1 MARTASATSFAS
13 AWNPLDDFGPEA
25 FVLGECPDELFGVC
39 AESMLPVEANDFEA
53 HLPFLLE
60 MCPDLNAGEIERLWG
75 WKIRRTN
82 VLRWVREK
90 HVRGMA
96 EAELLSFL
104 AGHDRD
110 AFARLVE
117 SGAIAYA

>member
-1 MARTASATSFAS
+1 
-13 AWNPLDDFGPEA
+13 
-25 FVLGECPDELFGVC
+25 
-39 AESMLPVEANDFEA
+39 
-53 HLPFLLE
+53 
-60 MCPDLNAGEIERLWG
+60 LNAGEIEKLWG
-75 WKIRRTN
+75 WKVRRTN

-90 HVRGMA
+90 RVRAMDDA
-96 EAELLSFL
+96 KLLSFL